1 MQSLSAKRIRGATLG
16 TILLLT
22 VVVVTLALALASTS
36 VTHLHLSH
44 RAANAEVARN
54 MAESAISAGLERVLE
69 NDEFGALRTE
79 PEVLVIK
86 GADPAARGR
95 LAFHKPTAEQWGLAY
110 STNNL
115 DHESSRAGAGGRV
128 VPGSSLHL
136 VGFGEY
142 NGARRSV
149 EAIFHIPRFPYV
161 VATSG
166 RLATEGETLI
176 ASIDDFESLKNVSQT
191 DKDSFRPG
199 DVVANSTAADALT
212 LSSDTLVT
220 GDAKA
225 AGEITLEPG
234 AEILGQ
240 TSPNSSPETIPT
252 FAVSDYDPDLT
263 GKIGIHH
270 IQQSMEQEAN
280 YEGWVRR
287 EGDLFIGQ
295 GLNLDN
301 GVLYVNGNLTVAG
314 GVTGTGAIFVNGDV
328 TITGK
333 SALVTDNVAAII
345 SEGSITLTG
354 PSQQNSVFRG
364 LVYSNKGL
372 SAENMTLV
380 GTLLI
385 GGEQNDLRL
394 KDSQVI
400 YSPDSVK
407 VDLKHGPRT
416 ALHFV
421 STTGATPGAYLGTK
435 RADKSSDNKKRIFV
449 SFEPGSGFLV
459 YPEGWSEQDGT
470 RVQSV
475 EEVTELLKTLVT
487 GQAEGKVLQAFEST
501 INPRLSDLLSGLQE
515 GTVDHE
521 EEAVDLL
528 VIDPTHFLSLAE
540 KIRLLLMREL

>member
-1 MQSLSAKRIRGATLG
+1 MHTRFKKQIRGATLG

-22 VVVVTLALALASTS
+22 VVVVTLALALASMS
-36 VTHLHLSH
+36 VTHLHLSQ

-54 MAESAISAGLERVLE
+54 MAESAISAGLERVLA

-79 PEVLVIK
+79 PEVLVLK
-86 GADPAARGR
+86 GADPAASGR

-142 NGARRSV
+142 NGVKRSV

-166 RLATEGETLI
+166 RFATEGETLI
-176 ASIDDFESLKNVSQT
+176 ASIDDFESLKNISHD
-191 DKDSFRPG
+191 DKDSFGPG
-199 DVVANSTAADALT
+199 DVVANSTAADALS
-212 LSSDTLVT
+212 LSADTLVT

-225 AGEITLEPG
+225 AGQITLAPG

-240 TSPNSSPETIPT
+240 VSPNSSPETIPSFT
-252 FAVSDYDPDLT
+252 VSDYDPDLT
-263 GKIGIHH
+263 GKIGIHY
-270 IQQSMEQEAN
+270 INQSTEQEAN

-287 EGDLFIGQ
+287 EGDLFVGQ

-301 GVLYVNGNLTVAG
+301 GVLYVNGDLNVAG

-354 PSQQNSVFRG
+354 PTQQNSVFRG

-385 GGEQNDLRL
+385 GGEENDLKL

-421 STTGATPGAYLGTK
+421 SPSGSTPGTYLGTK
-435 RADKSSDNKKRIFV
+435 GSDKSSDTKKRIFV
-449 SFEPGSGFLV
+449 SFEAGNGFLV
-459 YPEGWSEQDGT
+459 YPEGVSEEDGT
-470 RVQSV
+470 RVQTV
-475 EEVTELLKTLVT
+475 EAVMELLKTLVA
-487 GQAEGKVLQAFEST
+487 GEAESKTLQAFEAT
-501 INPRLSDLLSGLQE
+501 TNPRLPDLLESLQD
-515 GTVDHE
+515 GSVAHE
-521 EEAVDLL
+521 QEAVDLV

-540 KIRLLLMREL
+540 KIRLLLMREV